1 VDATVVLPVWALGVL
16 LVGAVGDGA
25 LLLALAVRP

>member
-16 LVGAVGDGA
+16 LAGAVGVGV